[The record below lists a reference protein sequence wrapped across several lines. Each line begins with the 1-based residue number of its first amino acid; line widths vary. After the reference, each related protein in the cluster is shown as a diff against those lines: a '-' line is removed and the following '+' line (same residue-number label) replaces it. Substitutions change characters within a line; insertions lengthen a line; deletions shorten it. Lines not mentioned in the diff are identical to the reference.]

1 MAERNLRPEQLA
13 EKSQNRKD
21 ILILL
26 SLNLHVVEVNN
37 VVKGVVPTVPVSKST
52 PRNVALTIDW
62 ISALVNHRV
71 PCNEVSSAADI
82 VAQLKY
88 STKVI
93 SVLESLEKNKQYR
106 STEHGKYQASG
117 KMISSRKINKIC
129 STYSTIWANSPFGRI
144 FIAIDFCVNVARN
157 ISVVNAISSNGET
170 CCGIVNHIF

>member
-1 MAERNLRPEQLA
+1 MAERNLRPEQL
-13 EKSQNRKD
+13 D
-21 ILILL
+21 
-26 SLNLHVVEVNN
+26 VVEVNN

-88 STKVI
+88 STKII
-93 SVLESLEKNKQYR
+93 SVLES
-106 STEHGKYQASG
+106 
-117 KMISSRKINKIC
+117 
-129 STYSTIWANSPFGRI
+129 STIWANSPFGRI